1 MKAVGDFLRLF
12 LPRDARLV
20 LVVAPTADRAQ
31 ALIDAYFPT
40 GIACRACGEADFL
53 AAGAGLPA
61 EADAL
66 VLACAAAADGMR
78 GPAFL
83 AAGRARLKAGGLLVL
98 PSRRPGPPADDEDA
112 PCAAA
117 WRHAAARKALRVAG
131 FAATHLHV
139 AMASAGQS
147 TVLLSADARASG
159 FYLTRQGTGRTGWR
173 ARLVEALRGW
183 AAEAGLLWRR
193 EPRFI
198 VSARR

>member
-20 LVVAPTADRAQ
+20 LVVAPTVDRAQ
-31 ALIDAYFPT
+31 AMIDAFFPT
-40 GIACRACGEADFL
+40 GIACRACSEAALL
-53 AAGAGLPA
+53 ADDAEVPY

-66 VLACAAAADGMR
+66 VLASAAAGDGAR
-78 GPAFL
+78 GPALL
-83 AAGRARLKAGGLLVL
+83 AASRRRLRAGGLLVL
-98 PSRRPGPPADDEDA
+98 PSRRPGQTIDEDA
-112 PCAAA
+112 PCEAA
-117 WRHAAARKALRVAG
+117 WAHDAARRALQSAG
-131 FAATHLHV
+131 FGSPRLHV

-159 FYLTRQGTGRTGWR
+159 FYLTRQGTGRSGWR
-173 ARLVEALRGW
+173 GRLVARLRAW

-198 VSARR
+198 ASARR